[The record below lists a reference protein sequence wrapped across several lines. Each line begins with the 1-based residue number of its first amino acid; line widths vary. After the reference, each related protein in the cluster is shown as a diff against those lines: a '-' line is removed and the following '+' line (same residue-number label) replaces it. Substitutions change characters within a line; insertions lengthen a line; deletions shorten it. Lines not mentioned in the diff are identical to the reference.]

1 LAKVIIPVVEGAN
14 IYLLYTSRKNVM
26 GWH

>member
-14 IYLLYTSRKNVM
+14 IHLLYTSRKNVM
-26 GWH
+26 GWN